1 MLILKA
7 KSGALWAARA
17 VGEGIELHHISG
29 PSGLHESGTAIISTA
44 SWTVGEIFTEVFEPE
59 GEVGAL
65 TRAVLAYRDAFLRDV
80 GLNDDDAPV
89 ESYEP
94 FRRMVALAE
103 AIAPSSPPQG

>member
-1 MLILKA
+1 M
-7 KSGALWAARA
+7 AAVR
-17 VGEGIELHHISG
+17 
-29 PSGLHESGTAIISTA
+29 GLRSTRLSRIFLASYRSRKNSRSIISTA